1 MKRYLLLML
10 SAAAVVVLPS
20 CTTTGAAGGMDN
32 GPAVQARN
40 AAIAGEPRGDW
51 YVGRR
56 YFTEKCR
63 YWGYLRKPGQTWE
76 TAQLVVMDEGRGVLT
91 PDRVS
96 EMPSGDGR
104 AHGFDHNYEYR
115 VWGTF
120 TGRRCYDPNA
130 DLQVPVFAARK
141 YEVVSARPGFL
152 FSPKDRYDPRYLPA
166 REAGHRTESRR

>member
-32 GPAVQARN
+32 GPAVQVRN

-63 YWGYLRKPGQTWE
+63 YWGYLRKPG
-76 TAQLVVMDEGRGVLT
+76 APRGAL
-91 PDRVS
+91 S
-96 EMPSGDGR
+96 E
-104 AHGFDHNYEYR
+104 
-115 VWGTF
+115 
-120 TGRRCYDPNA
+120 
-130 DLQVPVFAARK
+130 L
-141 YEVVSARPGFL
+141 
-152 FSPKDRYDPRYLPA
+152 
-166 REAGHRTESRR
+166 SRRFCPAGIKG